1 MSSIKPYK
9 SWDAVFMRAAAAEA
23 RRSNCAEIAEE
34 PQARMPMY
42 LPGLDSLMRA
52 MPNHIARSS
61 LFAPTAPGKKTMH
74 KGTVMISRSDAEI
87 RYWGEQLDESQA
99 DVWMQLMYLA
109 GKKPLGEP
117 VIINRAELL
126 RSMGRDTGNTQY
138 KWLMSSIES
147 LTFAML
153 VIDVRSKGKSKLTIG
168 KTKALHLIDSFD
180 YDDEVDAYSL
190 RIDPRWIR
198 MYENSEYALIDWEKR
213 MQIRRAQDMAKAI
226 QRLVATSKDTTQ
238 RYQIVWLKQKL
249 EYGGRIDAFKTAL
262 LRAMSELERVGI
274 VSNSRIEF
282 STKGVLQ
289 ATWSKR

>member
-1 MSSIKPYK
+1 
-9 SWDAVFMRAAAAEA
+9 MRAAEAEA
-23 RRSNCAEIAEE
+23 RRSNSAEITEE
-34 PQARMPMY
+34 PQARVPMY
-42 LPGLDSLMRA
+42 LPGSDSLMRA

-61 LFAPTAPGKKTMH
+61 LFAPIALGKKTMH

-87 RYWGEQLDESQA
+87 RFWGEQLDESQA
-99 DVWMQLMYLA
+99 DVWMQIMYLA

-126 RSMGRDTGNTQY
+126 RSMGRDTGNSQY
-138 KWLMSSIES
+138 KWLMSSMEA

-153 VIDVRSKGKSKLTIG
+153 VIDVRTKGKSKLTIG
-168 KTKALHLIDSFD
+168 KTKAFHFINSFD
-180 YDDEVDAYSL
+180 YDDEVGAYIL

-213 MQIRRAQDMAKAI
+213 MKIRRAQDMAKAI

-262 LRAMSELERVGI
+262 LRAMNELERVGI
-274 VSNSRIEF
+274 VSNSRIEL
-282 STKGVLQ
+282 STKGVIQ
-289 ATWSKR
+289 ATWSKL